1 MDWRINYMLIIK
13 YWARDNPNKI
23 NCSEVQ
29 GESIGR
35 IL

>member
-1 MDWRINYMLIIK
+1 MLSIK
-13 YWARDNPNKI
+13 YERRDSPYKI
-23 NCSEVQ
+23 IFDEVQ

>member
-1 MDWRINYMLIIK
+1 MLIIK
-13 YWARDNPNKI
+13 YERRDTPYKI
-23 NCSEVQ
+23 IFDEVQ